1 MKAKIL
7 ATLGAMVL
15 GLGLTTSAAAGSY
28 GEWFEKVDANADGYL
43 SADELGEKKAYK
55 IDKMDT
61 NGDRLISRDELEAY
75 KAAKKKRKD
84 DTA

>member
-1 MKAKIL
+1 MKVKFL
-7 ATLGAMVL
+7 ATLGAL
-15 GLGLTTSAAAGSY
+15 AFATSAAAGSY

-43 SADELGEKKAYK
+43 SAEELGEKKAHK

-75 KAAKKKRKD
+75 KAAKKRKKD
-84 DTA
+84 ETA

>member
-1 MKAKIL
+1 MKAKFLVTLGIL
-7 ATLGAMVL
+7 AMTA
-15 GLGLTTSAAAGSY
+15 TATATAGSY

-61 NGDRLISRDELEAY
+61 DGDRLISRDELDAY
-75 KAAKKKRKD
+75 KAAKHRKKD
-84 DTA
+84 ETA